1 MQQLLI
7 ETLACFLATFAFSII
22 FNIRG
27 KFLIWAS
34 IGGGISWFFY
44 KLILNASDSNTLSMF
59 GSAVIFSSYAEIL
72 ARKLKTPV
80 TTLVVCGLIPLVPGS
95 GMYYTMSSAVN
106 GNITQTWSLAIATF
120 ASAGSL
126 ALGVVFTSTIT
137 RIILTFKNKTYRKVK
152 SIYKPKIKLQFKKK
166 SNENK

>member
-1 MQQLLI
+1 MQEIIIQSI
-7 ETLACFLATFAFSII
+7 ASAFATLAFAIL

-44 KLILNASDSNTLSMF
+44 KIILQLSGSNNLAMF
-59 GSAVIFSSYAEIL
+59 ISAVLFSAYAEIL

-80 TTLVVCGLIPLVPGS
+80 TTLLVSGLIPLVPGS

-106 GNITQTWSLAIATF
+106 GNVLETWNYAITTF
-120 ASAGSL
+120 ASAGSI
-126 ALGVVFTSTIT
+126 ALGVIFTATIT
-137 RIILTFKNKTYRKVK
+137 RLIVSFNNNTYSKVK
-152 SIYKPKIKLQFKKK
+152 AKFGPKD
-166 SNENK
+166 